1 MMSKNELVLYGTVGA
16 SWWDEEYFT
25 AKMVRD
31 QLAEMSGDIV
41 VRINSGGGIAS
52 EGQAIYTA
60 LIDYPGKVTVQVD
73 GVAAS
78 AASLIAMAGDEIV
91 MRRGAW
97 MLIHD
102 PATPWTM
109 GRGTEEDHL
118 KEAELLR
125 VISGAYADI
134 YAARSGLSRD
144 ECRKV
149 MQDETVLDGPMA
161 VDMGFA
167 TSVEADSEA
176 VAIATFDYRIYAHA
190 PDEARKGS
198 RTLGRAPVKEAVMAM
213 FAGRA
218 RPTQLKE
225 APMAK
230 TKTAA
235 GATLAE
241 IEVTT
246 HVEGVTVEEAVTEDG
261 KAVIEVTVPEA
272 VATVDAGAAATTRA
286 RRILASVSL
295 AGLPTALADSLIAS
309 KKSVEECL
317 DDITAHWKENGDVD
331 TPMKGAPTARILR
344 DERETQTAGMGL
356 ALQARLG
363 VPDAKVDGTAGRAF
377 MNMSLAEMAAH
388 SMGQQAPRDADG
400 KLRVFM
406 AGTHSTSDFA
416 GIFEN
421 ALNKRLQRAYE
432 LAMPTYRE
440 IAQRMDFSDYR
451 PHPVAGVGE
460 LTPMTEVA
468 EGAEIKHGT
477 FNDKRESIQLR
488 AYGTM
493 AEITEQMI
501 VNDDLNAISTMLSRA
516 GQVAAANE
524 DSVFYAM
531 MLSASAAGPTLG
543 ETARAVFNTT
553 DNTLAASAAA
563 ITVASLTIARAA
575 LMTKRSLN
583 GLDLNMVPAVLLV
596 GPAKLTEAQQVVSPL
611 QADSVSNQNPF
622 AGTLKIVVT
631 PKITGNSWY
640 LFADPALAANFA
652 YGFLQGAEGPQVRN
666 DTPIGRLGLIYQI
679 THRFGCGAIDFRAG
693 FRNAGA

>member
-1 MMSKNELVLYGTVGA
+1 MSKNELVLYGTVGA

-31 QLAEMSGDIV
+31 QLAEMAGDIV

-198 RTLGRAPVKEAVMAM
+198 RNLGRAPVKEAVMAM

-218 RPTQLKE
+218 RPPQTTE
-225 APMAK
+225 ALMAK
-230 TKTAA
+230 KQTAA
-235 GATLAE
+235 GATLADD
-241 IEVTT
+241 
-246 HVEGVTVEEAVTEDG
+246 EATG
-261 KAVIEVTVPEA
+261 PIEVTVETKVDADGKEFVEVTVPHT
-272 VATVDAGAAATTRA
+272 VATIDAGAAATTRA

-295 AGLPTALADSLIAS
+295 AGLSTALADSLIAS
-309 KKSVEECL
+309 QKSVEECL

-344 DERETQTAGMGL
+344 DERETMTEGLGL

-363 VPDAKVDGTAGRAF
+363 VSGVKVDGTPGRAF
-377 MNMSLAEMAAH
+377 MNMGLAEMAAH
-388 SMGQQAPRDADG
+388 AMGRPAPRDAEG
-400 KLRVFM
+400 RLQVFM
-406 AGTHSTSDFA
+406 SGTHSTSDFA
-416 GIFEN
+416 AIFEN

-432 LAMPTYRE
+432 LALPTYRE
-440 IAQRMDFSDYR
+440 IAQRIDFSDYR

-460 LTPMTEVA
+460 LTPMTEIA
-468 EGAEIKHGT
+468 EGAEVKHGT

-501 VNDDLNAISTMLSRA
+501 VNDDLNAISVMLSRA
-516 GQVAAANE
+516 GQVVAANE
-524 DSVFYAM
+524 DTVFYNM
-531 MLSASAAGPTLG
+531 MLSASGAGPTLG
-543 ETARAVFNTT
+543 ETGRAVFNVT
-553 DNTLAASAAA
+553 DNTLAGTGAA
-563 ITVASLTIARAA
+563 ISVATLDTARAA
-575 LMTKRSLN
+575 IMTKRSLN
-583 GLDLNMVPAVLLV
+583 GLDLNIVPAILLV
-596 GPAKLTEAQQVVSPL
+596 GPARLTQAQQVVSPL
-611 QADSVSNQNPF
+611 QADTVANQNPF
-622 AGTLKIVVT
+622 AGTLRIVMT
-631 PKITGNSWY
+631 PKITNNAWY

-652 YGFLQGAEGPQVRN
+652 YGFLQGSEGPQVRN
-666 DTPIGRLGLIYQI
+666 ETPIGRLGVIYQI
-679 THRFGCGAIDFRAG
+679 THRFGTGAIDNRAG
-693 FRNAGA
+693 FRNPGA

>member
-1 MMSKNELVLYGTVGA
+1 MMSKNELILYGTVGA

-25 AKMVRD
+25 AKGVRD
-31 QLAEMSGDIV
+31 HLAEMTGDII

-60 LIDYPGKVTVQVD
+60 LIDYPGKVTVQID

-134 YAARSGLSRD
+134 YAARSGLSRE

-167 TSVEADSEA
+167 TSVETNSEA

-198 RTLGRAPVKEAVMAM
+198 RNLGRAPVKEAVMAM

-230 TKTAA
+230 ANTAA
-235 GATLAE
+235 GATLAATE
-241 IEVTT
+241 ATAAE
-246 HVEGVTVEEAVTEDG
+246 EATVETKVDEDG
-261 KAVIEVTVPEA
+261 NEIVEVTVPET
-272 VATVDAGAAATTRA
+272 VATIAAGAAATIRA

-295 AGLPTALADSLIAS
+295 AGLPTAMADKLIAS
-309 KKSVEECL
+309 QKSVEECL
-317 DDITAHWKENGDVD
+317 DDITEHWKENGDVD
-331 TPMKGAPTARILR
+331 KPIIGAPTARILR
-344 DERETQTAGMGL
+344 DERETMTTGMGL

-363 VPDAKVDGTAGRAF
+363 VPGVKVDGTAARAF
-377 MNMSLAEMAAH
+377 MSMSLAEMAAQ
-388 SMGQQAPRDADG
+388 SMGKPTPRDAQG
-400 KLRVFM
+400 RLEVFM
-406 AGTHSTSDFA
+406 AGTHTTSDFSA
-416 GIFEN
+416 IFEN
-421 ALNKRLQRAYE
+421 ALNKRLQRAYD

-440 IAQRMDFSDYR
+440 FAQRMDLADYR

-460 LTPMTEVA
+460 LTPMTEIP
-468 EGAEIKHGT
+468 ESGEIKHGT
-477 FNDKRESIQLR
+477 FNDKRESLTLK

-501 VNDDLNAISTMLSRA
+501 VNDDLNAISTMLSRS
-516 GQVAAANE
+516 GTVVAANE
-524 DSVFYAM
+524 DAVFYAM
-531 MLSASAAGPTLG
+531 MLSASGAGPTLG
-543 ETARAVFNTT
+543 ETTRAVFNTT
-553 DNTLAASAAA
+553 DSTLASAAA
-563 ITVASLTIARAA
+563 AINVASLTIARAA
-575 LMTKRSLN
+575 MMTKKSLN
-583 GLDLNMVPAVLLV
+583 GLDLNMIPSVLLV

-611 QADSVSNQNPF
+611 QADAVANQNPF
-622 AGTLKIVVT
+622 AGTLRIVVT
-631 PKITGNSWY
+631 PKITSNSWY
-640 LFADPALAANFA
+640 LFADPAMAANFA
-652 YGFLQGAEGPQVRN
+652 YGFLQGSEGPQVRN
-666 DTPIGRLGLIYQI
+666 DTPIGRLGMIYQV
-679 THRFGCGAIDFRAG
+679 THRFAAGAIDFRAG